1 MGAAGYQLNKK
12 INNTVAYKKAQRPS
26 PSAVKSKNIS
36 QIPVPPVPM
45 TLDISRIPPKNSR
58 GYQYFR
64 DNITPAERA
73 ELDAYEARQA
83 NVPPVVEE
91 VVDLNAMPFASTVD
105 SPSIGLPEPIK
116 VMGSRTEPT
125 TPAFKA
131 GDREWIYDDAGDK
144 IGFTTYKEQKRY
156 DSSGKVTGSKIVPRT
171 TYYSPTTV
179 QDTRQRKES
188 YGTTNIAE
196 IAAQLE
202 AEAPSKARTG
212 MDLFSEFDP
221 NRGAM
226 MGHSVDSYNRQVNV
240 EQPLLEAFQDLDYKP
255 YKEFDVPE
263 LDTGGLDYDKT
274 KLYLNY
280 GARGQLDFPSQEAE
294 KEYNEKRRTGTF
306 HDVSELLGLNPE
318 LGQHTMV
325 WVKNPPEPSKWE
337 KFLDNPVL
345 QVAGMLYPPIA
356 LATTGVKLASGVDV
370 SPVELATGL
379 MTGLEMTGAVKAP
392 VNAGKFDSTK
402 LAGPVAPTG
411 STAGTGLFGTS
422 YNQTKTALNVAAA
435 GDAKGAAIALVG
447 DNIIKGGLEKVGID
461 EKAITEAGIQ
471 YDDFEAGVNKTVQK
485 LAEGEELDE
494 ALAFGVGKY
503 IGEGGTLG
511 SIDLPSINLPSI
523 NLGDSEILE
532 PIADA
537 LSAAETA
544 VRQGLSKFDKEVLQP
559 VTKPIGDT
567 LSAAETEV
575 RQGLSTLDKEVLQ
588 PITQPIGDIA
598 EDVAQVTGDIAEDV
612 AQVTGD
618 IVEDVAQES
627 GDIIEDVAQGAGDV
641 LSDLDTAIRQAL
653 PDIDLPSIDLP
664 SIDLPSI
671 DLDLPDIGVD
681 FKPSS
686 STMVASGGLS
696 PTRTTDSLFGNDLF
710 AFETEIGISPEYFEY
725 ADILDDGGLMPRTKQ
740 RRMYPFT

>member
-255 YKEFDVPE
+255 YKEFE
-263 LDTGGLDYDKT
+263 
-274 KLYLNY
+274 
-280 GARGQLDFPSQEAE
+280 
-294 KEYNEKRRTGTF
+294 
-306 HDVSELLGLNPE
+306 
-318 LGQHTMV
+318 
-325 WVKNPPEPSKWE
+325 
-337 KFLDNPVL
+337 FL
-345 QVAGMLYPPIA
+345 
-356 LATTGVKLASGVDV
+356 S
-370 SPVELATGL
+370 
-379 MTGLEMTGAVKAP
+379 
-392 VNAGKFDSTK
+392 
-402 LAGPVAPTG
+402 
-411 STAGTGLFGTS
+411 
-422 YNQTKTALNVAAA
+422 
-435 GDAKGAAIALVG
+435 
-447 DNIIKGGLEKVGID
+447 
-461 EKAITEAGIQ
+461 
-471 YDDFEAGVNKTVQK
+471 
-485 LAEGEELDE
+485 
-494 ALAFGVGKY
+494 
-503 IGEGGTLG
+503 
-511 SIDLPSINLPSI
+511 
-523 NLGDSEILE
+523 
-532 PIADA
+532 
-537 LSAAETA
+537 
-544 VRQGLSKFDKEVLQP
+544 
-559 VTKPIGDT
+559 
-567 LSAAETEV
+567 
-575 RQGLSTLDKEVLQ
+575 
-588 PITQPIGDIA
+588 
-598 EDVAQVTGDIAEDV
+598 
-612 AQVTGD
+612 
-618 IVEDVAQES
+618 
-627 GDIIEDVAQGAGDV
+627 
-641 LSDLDTAIRQAL
+641 
-653 PDIDLPSIDLP
+653 
-664 SIDLPSI
+664 
-671 DLDLPDIGVD
+671 
-681 FKPSS
+681 
-686 STMVASGGLS
+686 
-696 PTRTTDSLFGNDLF
+696 
-710 AFETEIGISPEYFEY
+710 
-725 ADILDDGGLMPRTKQ
+725 
-740 RRMYPFT
+740 